1 MRNPFPKKKSRLPPL
16 GKALAAVHVVQE
28 VLAERMDDKQVSSY
42 LRQEVGLQWTLLTA
56 FQYLTGQEAIGALS
70 ELPQGWVGEGGLTR
84 AQVLEAVAA
93 AHQVCANFH
102 PSGRAMSAG
111 LLVQQ
116 FKRDG
121 EELSAPVASSVD
133 ELDERPLT

>member
-42 LRQEVGLQWTLLTA
+42 LRQKVGLQWTLLTA

-70 ELPQGWVGEGGLTR
+70 RLPQDWVGEGGMTR
-84 AQVLEAVAA
+84 AQVLESVTA
-93 AHQVCANFH
+93 AHQMCANCH
-102 PSGRAMSAG
+102 PSGRDLSAG
-111 LLVQQ
+111 LLVQA
-116 FKRDG
+116 FKRNREAVNASAALWDG
-121 EELSAPVASSVD
+121 ETSVQS
-133 ELDERPLT
+133 